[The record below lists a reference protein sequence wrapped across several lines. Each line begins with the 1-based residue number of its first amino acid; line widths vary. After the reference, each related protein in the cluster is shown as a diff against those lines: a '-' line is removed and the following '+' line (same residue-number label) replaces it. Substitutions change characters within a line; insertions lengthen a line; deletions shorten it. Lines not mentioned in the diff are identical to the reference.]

1 MKSFFLYF
9 SPGSIAVRFKMLH
22 DYRYKKSGRTA
33 PQFAGLVKEHLIR
46 AAPQTNLAIDSKTI
60 EIHGKF
66 NIMSKIN
73 AFHINAKTKIIKNK
87 INTYIIENPDNLY

>member
-1 MKSFFLYF
+1 
-9 SPGSIAVRFKMLH
+9 MLH
-22 DYRYKKSGRTA
+22 DYRYKKTGHTA

-66 NIMSKIN
+66 
-73 AFHINAKTKIIKNK
+73 KTSTLSLKRETNK
-87 INTYIIENPDNLY
+87 CI